1 MESVSLFETVAELAE
16 MATGFFVA
24 VGMLASLAMSF
35 ALLILIIKDNG

>member
-1 MESVSLFETVAELAE
+1 MESVSLLETIAELAE

-24 VGMLASLAMSF
+24 VGMIASLAMSF